1 MIRSV
6 TVTNYLGDSIK
17 LELSNPESSG
27 FIIKSIDGLGPGT
40 ASINV
45 TEIATNDGSIYNSA
59 RVQSRNI
66 TITLEYMWQDSIET
80 IRQLSYKYF
89 PLKKKLTLLFETDN
103 RLSEI
108 EGYVESNEPD
118 IFSKNESATISIICP
133 YPFFY
138 EYGKQI
144 TIFSGI
150 EPVFEFPFSNESLTD
165 DLLIMGKIENKKD
178 NIITYFGDVETGI
191 IITIHAIGDVGDVS
205 IYNTTTREVITIE
218 SAKLESFTGS
228 ALKEGDDI
236 IINTNQNQKSVKLL
250 RDGKETNIINCMAK
264 NMDWF
269 KLSKGDNTFVY
280 TATEGE
286 LNLQF
291 QIENRIVYE
300 GI

>member
-66 TITLEYMWQDSIET
+66 TIILEYMWQDSIET

-250 RDGKETNIINCMAK
+250 REGKETNIINCMAK

-269 KLSKGDNTFVY
+269 KLSKGNNVFVY
-280 TATEGE
+280 TAKEGE
-286 LNLQF
+286 SNLQF